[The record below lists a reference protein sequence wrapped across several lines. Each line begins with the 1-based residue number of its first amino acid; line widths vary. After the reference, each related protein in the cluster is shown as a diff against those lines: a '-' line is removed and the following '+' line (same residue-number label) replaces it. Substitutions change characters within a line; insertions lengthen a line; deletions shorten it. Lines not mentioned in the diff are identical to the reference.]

1 MRWKN
6 RQLYKHDTNPKTK
19 KDKLDDYLV
28 ERREKKQEKRK
39 QAGPAML
46 TIFALIVLYLVGAA
60 VFGYS
65 TEPLDRIMDVL
76 E

>member
-46 TIFALIVLYLVGAA
+46 TIFCINCSLPGWSSCIWL
-60 VFGYS
+60 
-65 TEPLDRIMDVL
+65 
-76 E
+76 